1 MRFFHPSAFI
11 LLPSFAMSIEIIS
24 PIKTTRIRSALFDF
38 DGTISL
44 IREGWQG
51 VMIPMM
57 VRLLLRTPRHESEAE
72 LTSLVGDFVA
82 QLTGKQTIYQMIR
95 LAEEIEK
102 RGGTPEDPLAY
113 KKMYL
118 ALLWERISERVAA
131 LKEKS
136 VAAETMMVPGAS
148 DILRALQQRN
158 IPCYLASGTDE
169 PYVLDEAA
177 ALGVTSYFAGIY
189 GAQDNY
195 KQFSKRMVIER
206 IIAEHTL
213 QPGEFVAFGDG
224 YVEIEEAKAV
234 GGAAVGVASNEA
246 TRSGIDAWKR
256 KRLIAAGADIIT
268 PDFRDNQALLKTL
281 GL

>member
-1 MRFFHPSAFI
+1 
-11 LLPSFAMSIEIIS
+11 MSIETIS
-24 PIKTTRIRSALFDF
+24 PLKISHIRFALFDF

-51 VMIPMM
+51 VMIPVM
-57 VRLLLRTPRHESEAE
+57 VQLLLRAPRHESEAE
-72 LTSLVGDFVA
+72 LTTLVSDFVER
-82 QLTGKQTIYQMIR
+82 LTGKQTIYQMIR
-95 LAEEIEK
+95 LSEEISK
-102 RGGTPEDPLAY
+102 RGGSPEDPLVY

-118 ALLWERISERVAA
+118 DLLWERIRGRVAA

-136 VAAETMMVPGAS
+136 VVAETMMVPGAL

-177 ALGVTSYFAGIY
+177 ALGVRPYFAGIY

-206 IIAEHTL
+206 IIAEHNL
-213 QPGEFVAFGDG
+213 QSGEFVAFGDG

-234 GGAAVGVASNEA
+234 GGLAVGVASNEA

-256 KRLIAAGADIIT
+256 KRLIAAGADIIA
-268 PDFRDNQALLKTL
+268 PDFRDYQALLKTL

>member
-1 MRFFHPSAFI
+1 
-11 LLPSFAMSIEIIS
+11 
-24 PIKTTRIRSALFDF
+24 
-38 DGTISL
+38 
-44 IREGWQG
+44 
-51 VMIPMM
+51 MIPMM
-57 VRLLLRTPRHESEAE
+57 VRLLLQTPYHESEAE
-72 LTSLVGDFVA
+72 LTTLVSDFVER
-82 QLTGKQTIYQMIR
+82 LTGKQTIYQMIR

-102 RGGTPEDPLAY
+102 RGGALEDPLIY

-118 ALLWERISERVAA
+118 DLLWQRISGRVAA

-136 VAAETMMVPGAS
+136 VAAETMMVPGAL
-148 DILRALQQRN
+148 DMLRALQQRH

-177 ALGVTSYFAGIY
+177 ALGVESCFAGIY

-206 IIAEHTL
+206 IIREHAL
-213 QPGEFVAFGDG
+213 QPGEFVTFGDG
-224 YVEIEEAKAV
+224 YVEIEETKAV
-234 GGAAVGVASNEA
+234 GGLAVGVASNEA

-256 KRLIAAGADIIT
+256 NRLITAGADIIT
-268 PDFRDNQALLKTL
+268 PDFRDHQALLKTI